1 MVQSAIVVALVYWFI
16 NVLDQ
21 SFLSWQCLSRPIV
34 VAPLVGLLLGDFH
47 TGIVMGASL
56 EAIFMGISAIG
67 GSVPADALSATC
79 ISVAYSILTGA
90 DVETGIALALP
101 IGTLMSS
108 WNAMLTPIFAS
119 LAPYWENLCQ
129 KNIKAFTVQTLLF
142 TTFVQPLVN
151 TLVLFVAVAFGIDGL
166 NAALAV
172 LPAWVMTGLSAASS
186 MMTAVGF
193 AILVSM
199 IWSNEVGIFFFVG
212 YVLSSVTGLDSLKVA
227 IIAAAIAITMFFG
240 EKRHI
245 DTKNEMAKM
254 SANATSSSNDEEDF
268 F

>member
-67 GSVPADALSATC
+67 GSVPADSLSATC

-90 DVETGIALALP
+90 DAETGIALALP

-151 TLVLFVAVAFGIDGL
+151 TVVLFIAVASGIEGL

-172 LPAWVMTGLSAASS
+172 LPAWVMTGLGAASS

-245 DTKNEMAKM
+245 DTKNAMANS
-254 SANATSSSNDEEDF
+254 SAATAVNDEEDF